1 MNDHKAWSAMLQCH
15 NLEVRQKKE
24 EKKTGPLV
32 DSCMPG
38 GTQKPNG
45 KRNCEKKEREGIQE
59 IDAERL
65 IKFFLN

>member
-1 MNDHKAWSAMLQCH
+1 MKRHVAMSQFGSASK
-15 NLEVRQKKE
+15 KKE

-59 IDAERL
+59 IDAERV

>member
-1 MNDHKAWSAMLQCH
+1 MTTRHEAPCCNVTIWKC
-15 NLEVRQKKE
+15 VKKKK